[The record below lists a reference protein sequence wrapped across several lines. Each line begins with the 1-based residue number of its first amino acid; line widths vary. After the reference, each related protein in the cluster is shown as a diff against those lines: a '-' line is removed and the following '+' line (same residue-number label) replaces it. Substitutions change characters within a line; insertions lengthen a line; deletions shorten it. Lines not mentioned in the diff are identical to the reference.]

1 MAAACPP
8 AASTLSACRMAIC
21 NGFVMPSPNEAPFV
35 KVKSEIIGAMD
46 MTAHLASHFDDAVDT
61 FKASARELTEPL
73 AVAVELLFGALANNC
88 KILSCGNGGSAADA
102 QHFIAEL
109 VGRFERDRLPLAG
122 IALNTDTSILTAVGN
137 DYGFDAVF
145 ERQVNALGQPGDVLV
160 AISTSGNSPNV
171 LRSIEAAHD
180 REMSIIAVSG
190 KGGGKINELLYE
202 TDVHLCVPHDRTMR
216 IQEVH
221 ILLLHALC
229 DGIDALLLGEDRKST
244 RLNS

>member
-1 MAAACPP
+1 M
-8 AASTLSACRMAIC
+8 
-21 NGFVMPSPNEAPFV
+21 G
-35 KVKSEIIGAMD
+35 MD
-46 MTAHLASHFDDAVDT
+46 MTSRMTSHFDDAIET
-61 FKASARELTEPL
+61 FKTSSQVLAQPLSA
-73 AVAVELLFGALANNC
+73 AVELLFSALVNNN
-88 KILSCGNGGSAADA
+88 KILACGNGGSAADA

-171 LRSIEAAHD
+171 LRSIEAAHE
-180 REMSIIAVSG
+180 REMAVIALTG
-190 KGGGKINELLYE
+190 KGGGKINDLLYE
-202 TDVHLCVPHDRTMR
+202 TDIHLCVPHDRTMR

-229 DGIDALLLGEDRKST
+229 DGMDALLLGDT
-244 RLNS
+244 L